1 MNCLLL
7 GVNAKVYALVF
18 SALFLISLIV
28 INILFNKLID
38 AKKGV
43 GE

>member
-7 GVNAKVYALVF
+7 GINAKIYALVF
-18 SALFLISLIV
+18 SALFLISLII
-28 INILFNKLID
+28 INILFNKLMD
-38 AKKGV
+38 VKKGV